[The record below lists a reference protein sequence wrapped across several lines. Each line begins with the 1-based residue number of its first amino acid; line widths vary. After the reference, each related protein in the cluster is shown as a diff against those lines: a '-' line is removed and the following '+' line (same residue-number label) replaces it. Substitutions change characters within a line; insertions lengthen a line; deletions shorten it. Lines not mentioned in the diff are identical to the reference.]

1 MGEPQYRLEG
11 IVHTKSDVLEDFEGP
26 LDVIFELLSKNKI
39 EIQDVSISAILEQ
52 YLGYLDEM
60 KRMDMEIASEF
71 ITMASHLMLIKTKM
85 LLSAAE
91 QAEAESELD
100 LLRQSLVERKRK
112 EAMEQ
117 IRQAVAV
124 LEPRNEIGRCLFTK
138 EPEPLRREQGYRYQ
152 HDVIDLLRALD
163 IIAERSQR
171 QLPPPT
177 ANFRGIVGKE
187 PYPIGRKT
195 GEVLRQLLLR
205 GVERLKNL
213 FRGSRS
219 RSEVVATFLAIL
231 DLCKTNSVTLEDDP
245 GGENPN
251 VRLLDKHPREE
262 MTCWN
267 RNSYSVPLRPF
278 SLPRASGSISEDSP
292 PRWKRTRRMWKRLP
306 TIWRINMP
314 LSAGEFVFS
323 SWKRATRWCPPGKWR
338 TM

>member
-11 IVHTKSDVLEDFEGP
+11 IVHTKTETMADFEGP

-39 EIQDVSISAILEQ
+39 EIQDVSITAILEQ
-52 YLGYLDEM
+52 YLAYLDEM
-60 KRMDMEIASEF
+60 KRLDMEIASEF

-100 LLRQSLVERKRK
+100 LLRQSLIERRRK

-117 IRQAVAV
+117 IRLAVAV

-138 EPEPLRREQGYRYQ
+138 QPEPLKRDRGYRYQ

-163 IIAERSQR
+163 MIAERNAR

-177 ANFRGIVGKE
+177 TNFMGIVGKE

-195 GEVLRQLLLR
+195 GEVLRQLVLR

-213 FRGSRS
+213 FRGNKS
-219 RSEVVATFLAIL
+219 RSEIVATFLAVL
-231 DLCKTNSVTLEDDP
+231 DLCKTNSVTLEDDIN
-245 GGENPN
+245 GDTPN
-251 VRLLDKHPREE
+251 VRLLDEE
-262 MTCWN
+262 EKKE
-267 RNSYSVPLRPF
+267 LI
-278 SLPRASGSISEDSP
+278 AHGI
-292 PRWKRTRRMWKRLP
+292 
-306 TIWRINMP
+306 
-314 LSAGEFVFS
+314 
-323 SWKRATRWCPPGKWR
+323 
-338 TM
+338 